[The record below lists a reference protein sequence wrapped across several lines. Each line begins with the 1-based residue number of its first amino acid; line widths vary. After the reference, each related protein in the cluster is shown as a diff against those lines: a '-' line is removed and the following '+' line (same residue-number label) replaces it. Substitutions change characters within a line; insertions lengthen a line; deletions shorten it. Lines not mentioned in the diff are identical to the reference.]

1 MKKSAAQ
8 LSVLGAMA
16 IYGTIGLFV
25 NYIPLPSSVIA
36 MVRGLAGG
44 LLLLLFLLARG
55 KRPHGTAIRQNLLL
69 LIISGGVMGFNWIL
83 LFESYRY
90 ASVATGTLCYYLAP
104 VFITLAAPLV
114 LKEKLTVKKLICVFV
129 ALLGMVPI
137 SGILSESFQVAQLK
151 GVALGVGAAML
162 YATVILLNKKLRDIS
177 AMDRTFMQLLA
188 AGVVLVPYVLLTEDV
203 TAFRLDAFGAVMLAV
218 VAVVHTG
225 ISYVLY
231 FGALPHLPAQSAA
244 ILSYVD
250 PVLAVLLSALVLK
263 EELTWLTAVG
273 AVLILGAA
281 LVGEVER
288 KKK

>member
-1 MKKSAAQ
+1 MKKSTAQ
-8 LSVLGAMA
+8 LSVLAAMT

-36 MVRGLAGG
+36 TVRGLAGG

-55 KRPHGTAIRQNLLL
+55 KKPDGTAIRKNLLL
-69 LIISGGVMGFNWIL
+69 LVISGGVMGFNWIL
-83 LFESYRY
+83 LFESYRFS
-90 ASVATGTLCYYLAP
+90 SVATGTLCYYLAP
-104 VFITLAAPLV
+104 VFITLAAPMV
-114 LKEKLTVKKLICVFV
+114 LKEKLTTKKLLCVMV
-129 ALLGMVPI
+129 ALLGMVPV
-137 SGILSESFQVAQLK
+137 SGILAEGFAVSQLK
-151 GVALGVGAAML
+151 GVAFGVGAAML

-188 AGVVLVPYVLLTEDV
+188 AGIVLVPYVLLKENIAT
-203 TAFRLDAFGAVMLAV
+203 FRLDGFGLFMLAV

-231 FGALPHLPAQSAA
+231 FGSLPYLPAQSAA

-250 PVLAVLLSALVLK
+250 PLLAVLLSALVLK
-263 EELTWLTAVG
+263 EPLTIYTAIG
-273 AVLILGAA
+273 AVMILGAA
-281 LVGEVER
+281 FIGEVEW